1 VSFTKVILND
11 DSVHLI
17 RYHHSAIEE
26 AADLEEVTTS
36 LAGKTVAL
44 VEVRWWGPAD
54 PPKDE
59 PADASATS

>member
-11 DSVHLI
+11 GSEHII
-17 RYHHSAIEE
+17 RYHHLSIEE

-44 VEVRWWGPAD
+44 VEVRWWAPAD